1 MCWTSRGGGSKVNLA
16 VFRKTRTDAWY
27 FQSEGLSGIDSGH
40 MMLVVCDSSV
50 HPSIVLVIPKV
61 FLPIDYALFAATSI
75 DLMVTENLFKNK
87 LPRLQAPLGRMIVLI
102 SQKLPSFDYHKMHSS
117 QFQHSSTHLHPT
129 ASFPFPL
136 PSPSPPSLYPLP
148 NSRPACFIHM
158 SHRTPH

>member
-1 MCWTSRGGGSKVNLA
+1 MA

-75 DLMVTENLFKNK
+75 VLIVTENLFKNK
-87 LPRLQAPLGRMIVLI
+87 VKLI
-102 SQKLPSFDYHKMHSS
+102 TSASSPFRQNDCFDI
-117 QFQHSSTHLHPT
+117 
-129 ASFPFPL
+129 AE
-136 PSPSPPSLYPLP
+136 
-148 NSRPACFIHM
+148 
-158 SHRTPH
+158 TP